1 MTGRQF
7 RTVVLP
13 LTILVVLLG
22 VYLSLAV
29 QIHFFLH
36 LLLGGTVALLV
47 ATAIG
52 LGSGWFPPWLPL
64 ITIGA
69 VVNAVPDVLY
79 LYFHVA
85 HEPWM
90 DVFTWHVET
99 HFMPGFPVSWYLLFL
114 LALAGYFV
122 AQAPGASEAVRIAP
136 FALAAAVVAGAVLWA
151 HERIPVG
158 LIDPDHRGHVL
169 GLVLPVATTT
179 IVLLVARGRKPNR
192 RTPTAPSLRSH
203 PSH

>member
-1 MTGRQF
+1 MTGRQI

-13 LTILVVLLG
+13 VTILVVLLA
-22 VYLSLAV
+22 VYLSVAV

-36 LLLGGTVALLV
+36 LFLGGTVALLV

-52 LGSGWFPPWLPL
+52 LGSGWYPPWLPL

-85 HEPWM
+85 HRPWM

-99 HFMPGFPVSWYLLFL
+99 HFMPGFPVSWYLLFM
-114 LALAGYFV
+114 LALAGYFAAQV
-122 AQAPGASEAVRIAP
+122 WQAPAALRVGP
-136 FALAAAVVAGAVLWA
+136 FALAAAAVAGAVIWA
-151 HERIPVG
+151 HERIPEG

-169 GLVLPVATTT
+169 GLVLPVVTTAV
-179 IVLLVARGRKPNR
+179 VLLAARGRRPGAPVIGSE
-192 RTPTAPSLRSH
+192 TVTAGG
-203 PSH
+203 